1 MDSSIS
7 SSSIGGWDGVW
18 ISAANL
24 VGFNLLWLTS
34 EWTESGEV
42 GKESVSVEAK
52 VEVNTSSRSSDTWI
66 NILDTD
72 DWLLIDLAGVSVS
85 GGSTVNGSPES
96 ISIDDLAFEA
106 SSVIWM
112 TWTPSRIVDVGGIDE
127 VVIKTE
133 IVKPLHVVAI
143 RNFNN
148 STSEELTVSF
158 SVGIGIWSKQLDAS
172 LFVVL
177 ARPGSVNWWTSGPV
191 SSVAV
196 IADALTCVGAWVV
209 LDVGVG

>member
-1 MDSSIS
+1 M
-7 SSSIGGWDGVW
+7 
-18 ISAANL
+18 
-24 VGFNLLWLTS
+24 
-34 EWTESGEV
+34 
-42 GKESVSVEAK
+42 
-52 VEVNTSSRSSDTWI
+52 
-66 NILDTD
+66 
-72 DWLLIDLAGVSVS
+72 IDLAGVSVS
-85 GGSTVNGSPES
+85 GGSAVNRSPVS

-133 IVKPLHVVAI
+133 IVKPLHVVSI
-143 RNFNN
+143 WNFNN

-172 LFVVL
+172 LFIVL

-209 LDVGVG
+209 LDVGIG